1 VKEEEELM
9 AEIGFENEN
18 VKTERTTQG
27 ISVEPNALAIQPR
40 AFNST
45 HASLTCGRK
54 S

>member
-27 ISVEPNALAIQPR
+27 ISVEPNALAHYRFSQEL
-40 AFNST
+40 ST
-45 HASLTCGRK
+45 QLMHP
-54 S
+54 